1 MTTTVHVCAGSKSNL
16 LVEDVTDGEEEEVGG
31 ASITDT
37 SDVPLSSLPQDS
49 LGTLPLF
56 SCPSLLPTIPV
67 STSLTSPSTTH
78 TPHNVI
84 LPNSSLPAAFP
95 PSNIPLNQCRF
106 CSHTPTPPTLP
117 LHLAPPQSGA
127 ESAVPSS
134 KRTPVQ
140 LHSDTDSVIQPTSIQ
155 LQSGT
160 ETVVLSTNR
169 TSSELTSAA
178 ETAAQSTKR
187 TSILSKVGLNA
198 ARISVSRSSVNKSK
212 YVVNDNSPIVTEDCH
227 TEGSVKTDTMAA
239 DSSNESQ
246 VLKLPSS
253 TQQLQEPHASSSS
266 NEEPLVPTTAESKSL
281 KLPATSMVPRG
292 DPPESETEE
301 RKELQQSGS
310 QLSLTHNTHGKTR
323 SGVAGRRGRR
333 ILRANKPPTIPVV
346 KTTEQRAKRESLP
359 VKTVNW
365 AQQSTM
371 LPKRRQ
377 QRERQTLVPS
387 KGMCALAIF
396 LSLNFILFY
405 RSHSRWQSRECLTV
419 P

>member
-1 MTTTVHVCAGSKSNL
+1 
-16 LVEDVTDGEEEEVGG
+16 
-31 ASITDT
+31 
-37 SDVPLSSLPQDS
+37 
-49 LGTLPLF
+49 
-56 SCPSLLPTIPV
+56 
-67 STSLTSPSTTH
+67 
-78 TPHNVI
+78 
-84 LPNSSLPAAFP
+84 
-95 PSNIPLNQCRF
+95 
-106 CSHTPTPPTLP
+106 
-117 LHLAPPQSGA
+117 
-127 ESAVPSS
+127 
-134 KRTPVQ
+134 
-140 LHSDTDSVIQPTSIQ
+140 
-155 LQSGT
+155 
-160 ETVVLSTNR
+160 
-169 TSSELTSAA
+169 
-178 ETAAQSTKR
+178 
-187 TSILSKVGLNA
+187 
-198 ARISVSRSSVNKSK
+198 
-212 YVVNDNSPIVTEDCH
+212 VNDNSPTVTEDCH

-387 KGMCALAIF
+387 KVIAGG
-396 LSLNFILFY
+396 
-405 RSHSRWQSRECLTV
+405 SHVNASPYLKTTAAGKFEAKKIVFKRTNPPHQV
-419 P
+419 PKFKSPYHISMAKTNKTKK